1 MAIPQA
7 RAARLVVLGLGTA
20 TLLSL
25 SFGAHLAASTARQPS
40 FAALIARL
48 SEPGGDFDTDNLV
61 SNERSYLQVVPAVG
75 QAGIG
80 DGAYVGVGPDQNFSY
95 IAQLRPRIAFIID
108 VRRDNLLLHLLFK
121 AVFGLARTR
130 ADYLSLLTGRPIPVG
145 VDAWSHASIEKVV
158 AYVDETPA
166 TAESAKRAR
175 TEADECI
182 KRFGVRLSMAD
193 FETIDRF
200 HRAFIDAG
208 LSLRFES
215 RGRSPRSYY
224 PTYRELLLA
233 TDQTGQPASYLS
245 SERRFRFVQ
254 SLERRGLVIPVVGDI
269 AGPHAMTEI
278 GRVLTERH
286 EHLSA
291 MYVSNIEDYLFR
303 DGRFPR
309 FVENLDRLSRD
320 ARSVVIR
327 SIFRGPYGLAVAGP
341 SPSEGS
347 ASVLQSVD
355 QLVADFTR
363 GRYQN
368 YSDVVNRSA
377 GQ

>member
-1 MAIPQA
+1 
-7 RAARLVVLGLGTA
+7 
-20 TLLSL
+20 
-25 SFGAHLAASTARQPS
+25 
-40 FAALIARL
+40 
-48 SEPGGDFDTDNLV
+48 
-61 SNERSYLQVVPAVG
+61 
-75 QAGIG
+75 
-80 DGAYVGVGPDQNFSY
+80 
-95 IAQLRPRIAFIID
+95 
-108 VRRDNLLLHLLFK
+108 
-121 AVFGLARTR
+121 
-130 ADYLSLLTGRPIPVG
+130 
-145 VDAWSHASIEKVV
+145 
-158 AYVDETPA
+158 
-166 TAESAKRAR
+166 
-175 TEADECI
+175 
-182 KRFGVRLSMAD
+182 
-193 FETIDRF
+193 
-200 HRAFIDAG
+200 
-208 LSLRFES
+208 
-215 RGRSPRSYY
+215 
-224 PTYRELLLA
+224 LLLA

-309 FVENLDRLSRD
+309 FVENLGRLPRD

-327 SIFRGPYGLAVAGP
+327 SIFRGPYGFAVAGS
-341 SPSEGS
+341 SPNDAS

-355 QLVADFTR
+355 ELVADFTS
-363 GRYQN
+363 GRYQS